1 MDREFNDIDKVYSS
15 NYIRIYLFLLLNL
28 TINTIYGS
36 IFTRK
41 KKVLCMKL
49 KNQERI
55 RSILFFVT
63 IGSLIAIDR
72 DDNLKPYTQ
81 NLLSN
86 LAITP
91 WAIDLL
97 ASMKYFTKK
106 SPEYVS
112 IKENYDLVVKNTKDL
127 VEKLN
132 IQDDPIK
139 IFSLFIY
146 LYRTGLLSY
155 NHEFKYDMH
164 MKDFPDLLGAD
175 VIRGKGVCRSIA
187 SFLKDLYRELGYE
200 TRTLSV
206 NASSECIKNLTQNSK
221 VKLQETA
228 NGGKFAKIVG
238 KITSVIKIP
247 NHLITYIEKNYN
259 GYILDP
265 TNDGILKIDNKTT
278 TFVPLNNKSGKFTN
292 NRLFDYVYYLLGMYG
307 NKKDL
312 WLMIHGVLDNSLSEE
327 DYNLKYLEAQ
337 AIIDDNVDVLNEFY
351 ENNKNHYEK
360 IYKDMD
366 EQKSFF
372 HSIYIPFVPKIR
384 KK

>member
-1 MDREFNDIDKVYSS
+1 
-15 NYIRIYLFLLLNL
+15 
-28 TINTIYGS
+28 
-36 IFTRK
+36 
-41 KKVLCMKL
+41 MKL

-55 RSILFFVT
+55 RSILFFAT

-91 WAIDLL
+91 WTIDLL

-164 MKDFPDLLGAD
+164 MKDFPDLVGAD

-221 VKLQETA
+221 VKLQKTI

-265 TNDGILKIDNKTT
+265 TNDGILKIDNKITN
-278 TFVPLNNKSGKFTN
+278 FVPLNNKSGKFTN
-292 NRLFDYVYYLLGMYG
+292 NRLFDYMYSLLGMYG
-307 NKKDL
+307 NKRDL
-312 WLMIHGVLDNSLSEE
+312 WLMRHGVLDNSLSEE
-327 DYNLKYLEAQ
+327 DYNLKYLQAQ

-372 HSIYIPFVPKIR
+372 HSMGIPFVPKIR